1 MSRRDQLNPSKGPST
16 GNMRSHS
23 LRATRRTW
31 NVNLH
36 WVTLNIEG
44 KPTRVR
50 ISTRTLRTLR
60 KSQKVQKNA
69 PKAVAPA
76 TPVAAAPAPAAETK

>member
-16 GNMRSHS
+16 GNSRSHS
-23 LRATRRTW
+23 MRATKRTW

-60 KSQKVQKNA
+60 KSQKVQKN
-69 PKAVAPA
+69 VAPQPA
-76 TPVAAAPAPAAETK
+76 TAPVAEAK

>member
-1 MSRRDQLNPSKGPST
+1 MSRRDQLNLSKGPST

-23 LRATRRTW
+23 LRATRRVW

-36 WVTLNIEG
+36 WVTIPVDG

-50 ISTRTLRTLR
+50 ISTRTLRTIR
-60 KSQKVQKNA
+60 KSQKLNSK
-69 PKAVAPA
+69 
-76 TPVAAAPAPAAETK
+76 PVETAESTNN